1 MKKQVYLLSCLF
13 LLTAGFAAC
22 SSHDLYEDP
31 EQPKSHQMESQ
42 GENDTT
48 DYSKETIP
56 PVEANAEVKE
66 FFENALKMVDGENDF
81 FYDDKNLH
89 GTECISKCMIVN
101 DQKTLEQLY
110 RGKGKLPN
118 IDFNKTSLII
128 GLQRFNQESYDIDK
142 IKLISN
148 NEKAQLNLYTQLNS
162 KFNPFYYTNR
172 SYWGLY
178 PKIQASIISVNV
190 IKDSDVQQFTDLPF
204 YDGQVPVKLK
214 ELSELPKWLV
224 NSINYYQGNVE
235 RAPYVMICQGEYNG
249 ETIYLLYNPLN
260 SCVLC
265 DIYDSNGKTL
275 TLSENKFNS
284 TTNWSLIYIVL
295 NHIVL

>member
-1 MKKQVYLLSCLF
+1 M
-13 LLTAGFAAC
+13 
-22 SSHDLYEDP
+22 
-31 EQPKSHQMESQ
+31 
-42 GENDTT
+42 
-48 DYSKETIP
+48 
-56 PVEANAEVKE
+56 
-66 FFENALKMVDGENDF
+66 
-81 FYDDKNLH
+81 
-89 GTECISKCMIVN
+89 
-101 DQKTLEQLY
+101 
-110 RGKGKLPN
+110 
-118 IDFNKTSLII
+118 
-128 GLQRFNQESYDIDK
+128 
-142 IKLISN
+142 
-148 NEKAQLNLYTQLNS
+148 NS